1 MMNVSEYAN
10 DVDKKVSEILKLC
23 QKLEIKVSN
32 EEDMLTDDDIIMLDN
47 EIANMEEEIDNEL
60 EIEQEEFEDSY
71 EEEFEEITSN
81 EKEKKVKKKTPI
93 KKENNKNDFKEKRK
107 EMYKHK
113 EKLQSNDISIDEDII
128 AYKDNM
134 TVAELASSL
143 NVPAA
148 SLIKKLMSLGMMVN
162 INASIDFDTAE
173 ILVSDYNKT
182 LKKENTLD
190 ETNFEYLEIIDKE
203 EDLKERPP
211 VVTIMGHVDHGKT
224 TLLDTIRKTN
234 VAGGEAGGITQAIGA
249 YQIEYNGK
257 KITFI
262 DTPGHAAF
270 TEMRARGAS
279 ITDIVIIIVA
289 ADDGVM
295 PQTKEAI
302 DHAKAAG
309 VPIIVAVNKIDKPTA
324 NVEKVL
330 TEMSA
335 SGLQPESWGGDIMF
349 VNISAVT
356 GEGIDDLLERIIL
369 LSEISELKAN
379 PNRYASG
386 TVIESKL
393 DKASGVVTNLLIQNG
408 TLRLGDPIVVGTIS
422 GKVRTLKNDKG
433 ENLVEATPSMPV
445 SITGLSESPSAGDK
459 FMAFESEKKAKKIA
473 EERREAEQARRN
485 KPKTQVSLEDLFNR
499 REAGEKEINI
509 ILKADVKGSEEA
521 VKNSLLKLDV
531 EGIKVNVIRSGIGA
545 ISESDI
551 LLAEASNAIII
562 GFNIRPEHK
571 ISEIAKDKGVDIRL
585 YDIIYKVVEEMES
598 ALKGKLE
605 PEYEEVVLGEAEVRK
620 LFKFS
625 KVGTIA
631 GSYVRSGIIKRGAQ
645 ARVIRDGIVVNDSII
660 ATLAREKNEAKEVK
674 QGLECGI
681 TIENFND
688 IKEKDIIEAYELKEI
703 RK

>member
-81 EKEKKVKKKTPI
+81 EKEKKVKKKNPI

-162 INASIDFDTAE
+162 INASLDFDTAE

-190 ETNFEYLEIIDKE
+190 EANFEYLEIIDKE